1 MNANGSICG
10 DPSCSHGF
18 RSTVTMEPVDVAGRY
33 IRAHVVAAPC
43 EKCAGRYVVKWRDDV
58 RAGRLRR
65 QAEADRER
73 AIVRAVERM
82 PWVCR
87 IAGSDDAVACGACGV
102 EIRDVRR
109 QTHRAGCCVIPL
121 AKALGAMQ

>member
-1 MNANGSICG
+1 MTANGSICG

-18 RSTVTMEPVDVAGRY
+18 RSTVTVEPAGRF

-43 EKCAGRYVVKWRDDV
+43 EKCAGRYVVTIKQEM

-102 EIRDVRR
+102 EIRDVLR
-109 QTHRAGCCVIPL
+109 QTHRASCCVIPL